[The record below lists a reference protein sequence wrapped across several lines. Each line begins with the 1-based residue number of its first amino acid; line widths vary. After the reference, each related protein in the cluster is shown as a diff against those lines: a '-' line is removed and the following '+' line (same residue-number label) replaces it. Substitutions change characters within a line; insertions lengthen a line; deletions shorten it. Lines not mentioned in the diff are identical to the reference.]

1 MEMQQPEEGAKGR
14 PKEKPK
20 GGIKPDP
27 ILAVIERHKAAHGL
41 WVQVQD
47 EANAAGSEDHER
59 KSALAE
65 RQWHAVADATR
76 ELFVTTP
83 ASIDGLL
90 ALLQYI
96 ADREAAGDELLSLD
110 SLPPPYS
117 RASVALCHR
126 AIEVLGPHDPGK

>member
-1 MEMQQPEEGAKGR
+1 MQNSNEGAKGGT
-14 PKEKPK
+14 KGETK
-20 GGIKPDP
+20 GGAKPDP
-27 ILAVIERHKAAHGL
+27 ILLVIERHKSAHGL

-47 EANAAGSEDHER
+47 DANTATSEDHDR

-65 RQWHAVADATR
+65 RHWHAVADATR

-83 ASIDGLL
+83 KSIDGLL

-96 ADREAAGDELLSLD
+96 AGREAAGDELLALD

-126 AIEVLGPHDPGK
+126 AIEVLEPHDPGK